1 MKLLCGVVVVGAVLL
16 AVAEV
21 GAISLYD
28 VVSTTRLMLLFKA
41 LIFHV
46 KVQVLGIDCD
56 NDSSSCYEFN
66 KLLIIS

>member
-28 VVSTTRLMLLFKA
+28 VVSTTRLMLLLYIA
-41 LIFHV
+41 LKEVSGF
-46 KVQVLGIDCD
+46 G
-56 NDSSSCYEFN
+56 
-66 KLLIIS
+66 